1 MNDSNSIP
9 DLSGCVIGNDGEV
22 LENNTEEPVFSTLL
36 GLREKIEEVVVN
48 LQWQVDKFV
57 EDEND
62 NPDEISYFDWCQE
75 LVGMI
80 DNKCTELRTIEEKI
94 NGLL

>member
-1 MNDSNSIP
+1 MSLLNSIP
-9 DLSGCVIGNDGEV
+9 DLSSCVIGDDGEE
-22 LENNTEEPVFSTLL
+22 LENNAKEPVFSTLF
-36 GLREKIEEVVVN
+36 GLKEEIEEVIVN
-48 LQWQVDKFV
+48 LQCQVDEFI

>member
-1 MNDSNSIP
+1 MDLLDLLLDPRNCSIND
-9 DLSGCVIGNDGEV
+9 DGEL
-22 LENNTEEPVFSTLL
+22 LENNTEGPVFSTLL
-36 GLREKIEEVVVN
+36 GLREKIEEVIVN
-48 LQWQVDKFV
+48 LQCQVDEFI

-80 DNKCTELRTIEEKI
+80 DNKCDELRTIEEEI
-94 NGLL
+94 NELL